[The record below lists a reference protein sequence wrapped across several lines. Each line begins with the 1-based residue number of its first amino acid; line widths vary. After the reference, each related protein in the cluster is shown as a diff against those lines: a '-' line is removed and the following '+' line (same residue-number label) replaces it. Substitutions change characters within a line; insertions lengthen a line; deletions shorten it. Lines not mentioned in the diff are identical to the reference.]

1 MKLKPRQPKR
11 MARRSTSLAHTL
23 RSTTRQLWLRQKPS
37 RRKRMPG
44 EKVLLILN
52 ARLVETEAPPDQ
64 QIGKSRSK
72 SQSKNPAQRPR
83 DLAQDLPLLVLL
95 QREIHLL
102 LRENSTSRDLRRMP
116 GMSSL
121 STNSMTLAESASM
134 SVGSSTLTISRPLQ
148 VLRPSRPMIAASS
161 RSLSRTFLLPSPTEI
176 QVITLHREHY
186 WNHSENITGF
196 FLTLLV
202 FFSTLLVFFK

>member
-1 MKLKPRQPKR
+1 

-37 RRKRMPG
+37 RRTKMRA
-44 EKVLLILN
+44 ETVLWILI
-52 ARLVETEAPPDQ
+52 ARPAETENLPDQ
-64 QIGKSRSK
+64 QIGLLRSK
-72 SQSKNPAQRPR
+72 SLLENPAQRPR

-134 SVGSSTLTISRPLQ
+134 SVGSSTRTISRPLQ

-161 RSLSRTFLLPSPTEI
+161 RSLSRTFLLPSPPKT
-176 QVITLHREHY
+176 Q
-186 WNHSENITGF
+186 S
-196 FLTLLV
+196 
-202 FFSTLLVFFK
+202 STALAS

>member
-1 MKLKPRQPKR
+1 MSTFKRMKQKPRQPKR

-44 EKVLLILN
+44 EKVLWILN
-52 ARLVETEAPPDQ
+52 ARPAETENPPDQ
-64 QIGKSRSK
+64 QIGLLRSK
-72 SQSKNPAQRPR
+72 SLLENPAQRPR

-134 SVGSSTLTISRPLQ
+134 SVGSSTRTISRPLQ

-161 RSLSRTFLLPSPTEI
+161 RSLSRTFLLPSPPKT
-176 QVITLHREHY
+176 Q
-186 WNHSENITGF
+186 S
-196 FLTLLV
+196 
-202 FFSTLLVFFK
+202 STALAS